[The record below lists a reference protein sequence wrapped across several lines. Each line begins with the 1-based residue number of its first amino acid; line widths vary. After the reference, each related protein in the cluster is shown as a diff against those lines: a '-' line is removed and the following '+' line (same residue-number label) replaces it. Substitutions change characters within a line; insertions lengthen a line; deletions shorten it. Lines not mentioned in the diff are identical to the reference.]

1 MPLLT
6 HNRRNFLKKATI
18 GSLMLSMEPSP
29 ILLKNS
35 PKAGKRIG
43 IIGLDTSHSVAFTKV
58 LNAAEA
64 NPQYAGYKVVAAY
77 PYGSKD
83 IESSTKRIPDYI
95 NEVKKLDVAI
105 VDSIDELLR
114 KVDVIL
120 LETNDGRLHREQ
132 AAQVLKAGKRVFI
145 DKPIAASLD
154 DVIAIFE
161 LSRTYK
167 IPIFSA
173 SSLRYIKGM
182 EGIDKRQVLGADT
195 FSPAVLEKTHPDLF
209 WYGVHGVETLYT
221 AMGTGCRQVVRI
233 NTEGTDVVVG
243 TWADGRIGT
252 FRGTR
257 TGKHDYGGTVYTQAG
272 NVQLGPYG
280 GYEPL
285 LKEIIT
291 YFETGKAPV
300 SPEETIEIFA
310 FMEAADESKRR
321 GGIAISLDSVLEKA
335 KKKAAVK

>member
-1 MPLLT
+1 MRGSALL
-6 HNRRNFLKKATI
+6 A
-18 GSLMLSMEPSP
+18 
-29 ILLKNS
+29 KNP
-35 PKAGKRIG
+35 PKDGKRIG
-43 IIGLDTSHSVAFTKV
+43 IIGLDTSHSVAFTKA
-58 LNAAEA
+58 LNVAEA
-64 NPQYAGYKVVAAY
+64 NPEYAGYKVVAAY

-145 DKPIAASLD
+145 DKPIAASLG
-154 DVIAIFE
+154 DVIVIFE

-233 NTEGTDVVVG
+233 NTEGTDMVVG

-257 TGKHDYGGTVYTQAG
+257 TGKHDYGGTVYTQTG

-291 YFETGKAPV
+291 YFETGKPPV